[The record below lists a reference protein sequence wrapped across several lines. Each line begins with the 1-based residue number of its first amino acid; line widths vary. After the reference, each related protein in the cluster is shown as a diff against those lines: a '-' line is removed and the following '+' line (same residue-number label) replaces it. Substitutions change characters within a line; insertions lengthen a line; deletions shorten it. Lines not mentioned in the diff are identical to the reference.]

1 MLSDIFFA
9 GYGVTVIQGFQG
21 ASWPATSS
29 RGRGSWWPGRRA
41 TSLRRWPRSKRP
53 TRAASAPCL
62 RSGSRDEIRRGCQST
77 MAPVARPPS
86 CIFRGAKGADEAAY
100 TQTYIGVRLTDGTAT
115 IISLPTKAAAG
126 IWTHVSTD
134 QGHVEGHSTDWATA
148 PRQT

>member
-62 RSGSRDEIRRGCQST
+62 RSGSRDEIRRVCQST
-77 MAPVARPPS
+77 MAPGPGPGPHYAFFEEQKELMRLLTLKLTSVFASQMALLRFFRYQFRPR
-86 CIFRGAKGADEAAY
+86 RGFEPTS
-100 TQTYIGVRLTDGTAT
+100 TQTRDM
-115 IISLPTKAAAG
+115 
-126 IWTHVSTD
+126 
-134 QGHVEGHSTDWATA
+134 
-148 PRQT
+148 